1 MELDTLKIFFM
12 WCSIINLGVLIC
24 SSLLVSLFRNK
35 IIPIHKKFSG
45 LEENDLKRLY
55 FNILGNFK
63 IAIFLLN
70 FVPYLVLEFFI

>member
-1 MELDTLKIFFM
+1 MELDALKIFFM
-12 WCSIINLGVLIC
+12 WCSIINVGVLIF
-24 SSLLVSLFRNK
+24 SALLLSVFRNK

-55 FNILGNFK
+55 FNFQGNYK
-63 IAIFLLN
+63 IAIFILN